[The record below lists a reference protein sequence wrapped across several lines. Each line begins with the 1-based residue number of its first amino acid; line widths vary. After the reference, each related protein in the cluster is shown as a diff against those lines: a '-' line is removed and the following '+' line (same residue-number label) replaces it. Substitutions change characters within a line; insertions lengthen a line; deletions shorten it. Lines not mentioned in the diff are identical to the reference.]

1 MSGGVEMESRIQEW
15 HEEWPLQ
22 QSGAEAAN
30 GTEAAAS
37 VAVCAGQVVV
47 IGAPPEE
54 ATDGDD
60 SDTEDKHEDL
70 HRPVL
75 ELDATPVEDAPVVV
89 GDDFINGDLRQTAW
103 TREVVSGCHLCQAW
117 RVRVDESPGSG
128 R

>member
-1 MSGGVEMESRIQEW
+1 MESSVQEW
-15 HEEWPLQ
+15 REEWPLQ

-89 GDDFINGDLRQTAW
+89 GDDFINGDLGMHMG
-103 TREVVSGCHLCQAW
+103 EVLSGRHLCQAW